1 MNWWFKHWNTAY
13 TRGFNEIW
21 EDAIYLNNRSG
32 KKGKIELEYDTYD
45 IDVSGGDK
53 IHMNILSATN
63 TKVKVR
69 KQCDLK
75 LVVNDAPNVAITM
88 GDHINANA
96 NFRGE
101 QQDVTTWDSRI
112 CRRTCWT
119 TWYVVVVGVIFS
131 IVSSLN
137 NEWIAMLSMEEF
149 LYVLSL
155 KVKHVLRL
163 IRGSGSTWNP
173 IWVLG

>member
-1 MNWWFKHWNTAY
+1 
-13 TRGFNEIW
+13 
-21 EDAIYLNNRSG
+21 
-32 KKGKIELEYDTYD
+32 
-45 IDVSGGDK
+45 
-53 IHMNILSATN
+53 MNILSATN

-112 CRRTCWT
+112 CWRT
-119 TWYVVVVGVIFS
+119 
-131 IVSSLN
+131 SS
-137 NEWIAMLSMEEF
+137 
-149 LYVLSL
+149 
-155 KVKHVLRL
+155 R
-163 IRGSGSTWNP
+163 SGAHGAGT
-173 IWVLG
+173 GGHGA